1 MLIETSK
8 PLAALC
14 NANNTQSIIMFG
26 FTILYFICKY
36 ELLFFSFFK
45 MLSPQAGVFV
55 FCVFFLLLLYMYWFS
70 VMDRC

>member
-14 NANNTQSIIMFG
+14 NANDTQSIIMFG
-26 FTILYFICKY
+26 FTIFYFMCKY
-36 ELLFFSFFK
+36 ELFFFSFFK

-55 FCVFFLLLLYMYWFS
+55 FCGFFFIVVVHVLIKCYG
-70 VMDRC
+70 